1 MRVLMIG
8 GAGRVGSMTAPYLK
22 GQHSLT
28 IFDQMPAADS
38 SLRSIQGDICDYA
51 ALAQAMAG
59 QQALIYMAMGS
70 EDWDSLVGIHSAYDI
85 NVKGLHL
92 ALHAAQAAGIQQAV
106 YTSSMSVYANLEGRT
121 FADETSLP
129 DAHEL
134 YGFTKYLGEQ
144 VCQSA
149 ARNWD
154 MHINALRLC
163 FPTPDD
169 KLAQVKPEQRSL
181 ATAASDVAAA
191 LSAALRFQG
200 RYQTFMISGDARHT
214 VLNMHKARLLLGWTP
229 KGTSRSCP
237 DARK

>member
-1 MRVLMIG
+1 MRVLLIG
-8 GAGRVGSMTAPYLK
+8 GAGRVGSMTAPYLAAE
-22 GQHSLT
+22 HSLT
-28 IFDQMPAADS
+28 IFDRRPAADS
-38 SLRSIQGDICDYA
+38 SLRSITGDICDYA
-51 ALAQAMAG
+51 ALSDALAG

-70 EDWDSLVGIHSAYDI
+70 EDWDSLTGIHSAYDI

-92 ALHAAQAAGIQQAV
+92 ALHAAQAARITQAV
-106 YTSSMSVYANLEGRT
+106 YTSSMSVYEDLGGRA
-121 FADETSLP
+121 FADEHVAP

-144 VCQSA
+144 VCQNA

-169 KLAQVKPEQRSL
+169 KLAQVLPEQRRL

-191 LSAALRFQG
+191 LLAGLRFQG
-200 RYQTFMISGDARHT
+200 RFQTFMISGDARHT

-229 KGTSRSCP
+229 RFSGRRS
-237 DARK
+237 